1 MHLYSMAISPRM
13 LSLIPK
19 GNFNHHFKINHHLI
33 KIKKSKNLLQNLW
46 QSWRSNGKKSLTHPL
61 FSIAKLNL
69 KVYLPNVMSKYRIIL
84 ADDHVILRA
93 GVKRI
98 IQEDPE
104 LTVVGEAGDGLEL
117 LHLLEESTPD
127 MVILDI
133 SMPRLRGLEAI
144 RIIKGLNPE
153 VKVLI
158 LTMHKNKDYL
168 YKAMDNGADGY
179 LLKEEPPESFYSAI
193 ESIRKGKTYT
203 SPLLFG

>member
-1 MHLYSMAISPRM
+1 
-13 LSLIPK
+13 
-19 GNFNHHFKINHHLI
+19 
-33 KIKKSKNLLQNLW
+33 
-46 QSWRSNGKKSLTHPL
+46 
-61 FSIAKLNL
+61 
-69 KVYLPNVMSKYRIIL
+69 MSKYRIIL

-98 IQEDPE
+98 IQENPE
-104 LTVVGEAGDGLEL
+104 FTVVGEAGDGLEL

-133 SMPRLRGLEAI
+133 SMPRLKGLEAI
-144 RIIKGLNPE
+144 KIIKGLYPE
-153 VKVLI
+153 VKVLM

-179 LLKEEPPESFYSAI
+179 LIKEEPPESFHSAI